1 MERREFI
8 KTTALAGSGLFALKN
23 ISPAAYAGQ
32 SSSGNMP
39 YSTLGRT
46 GIQVSKIGIGAAP
59 LGQANTDIPKVN
71 DIIARAIDEGINYI
85 DTAPNY
91 ADGESERR
99 MGHALKGKRD
109 KVFLVTKTEEQSY
122 EGTMQLLENSLRHM
136 KTDHVDMVHIHN
148 LGSLSRWTDLDFAF
162 SEKGA
167 MGALRKAREQ
177 GKVRFIGASG
187 HQHPS
192 RFHYAIDSGEIDV
205 MMLAVNY
212 VIQHSYDFEH
222 KVWARA
228 RDKNIGLVS
237 MKVFG
242 GAVRRDYTKF
252 KLPKE
257 DYENALRYT
266 LSLNGLN
273 TAVIG
278 INQME
283 HLDRLLNTFRRV
295 EALDE
300 EEFLALAQH
309 GLEILRAEP
318 EWRTMYGT
326 PVT

>member
-1 MERREFI
+1 MDRRNFI
-8 KTTALAGSGLFALKN
+8 RTTSLAGSGLFALKN
-23 ISPAAYAGQ
+23 MSPSAWAATKGT
-32 SSSGNMP
+32 GDMP
-39 YSTLGRT
+39 YSALGRT
-46 GIQVSKIGIGAAP
+46 GVQVSKIGIGAAP

-71 DIIARAIDEGINYI
+71 AIIARAIDEGINYI

-109 KVFLVTKTEEQSY
+109 KVFLVTKTEEDSY
-122 EGTMQLLENSLRHM
+122 EGTMTLLENSLRHM
-136 KTDHVDMVHIHN
+136 KTDYVDVVHLHN
-148 LGSLSRWTDLDFAF
+148 LGHLTRWSDLDFAF

-167 MGALRKAREQ
+167 MGALRKAKKQ

-187 HQHPS
+187 HLHPS

-212 VIQHSYDFEH
+212 VIQHTYDFEH

-228 RDKNIGLVS
+228 HDKNIGLAS
-237 MKVFG
+237 MKMFG

-252 KLPKE
+252 KLPEE
-257 DYENALRYT
+257 DYENAIRYT
-266 LSLNGLN
+266 LSLRGLN
-273 TAVIG
+273 TAVVG

-283 HLDRLLNTFRRV
+283 HLDKLLNTFRRV
-295 EALDE
+295 DALDE

-309 GLEILRAEP
+309 GLDILRADP
-318 EWRTMYGT
+318 EWREMYGT